1 MSSILKLLRL
11 DKALIKPYNKYFLV
25 IFLAPLIVI
34 YSYKEFIPGIV
45 FSMIMMSMTSAYTFT
60 IAEKNDINRLYGLL
74 PVSKKD
80 IVLGRY
86 IFTAI
91 LGFAGA
97 FIAIIM
103 NAIILTLAKIPL
115 KTDDILYGFGAGLIL
130 YFFFTGVQLPG
141 YFKLGS
147 IKGRFLSFI
156 PLVGLFFMGELVK
169 ALDLTDS
176 YGFTIEVLNNPY
188 GMLACSILLCI
199 ALYGV
204 SIGITQKI
212 YGAME
217 L

>member
-1 MSSILKLLRL
+1 MSNVLKLLRL

-34 YSYKEFIPGIV
+34 YSYKDFIPGMV

-97 FIAIIM
+97 FIALIM
-103 NAIILTLAKIPL
+103 NVLILTLVKIPL
-115 KTDDILYGFGAGLIL
+115 SIDGILYGLGTGLVL
-130 YFFFTGVQLPG
+130 YFFFTAVQLPG

-156 PLVGLFFMGELVK
+156 PLAGLFFMGELAK
-169 ALDLTDS
+169 ALNLEDS
-176 YGFTIEVLNNPY
+176 SGFTFEVLNNPY
-188 GMLACSILLCI
+188 SMLACSVLLCI
-199 ALYGV
+199 ALYGI